1 VPAVWQP
8 TLKMRLLGGD
18 RLLGCLLR
26 MPADETVEMLG
37 EAGFDFV
44 VIDAEHGPA
53 DLIGLRTHLAL
64 AQLHSMPALVRVGS
78 VEPALVL
85 RTLDAGAEGV
95 IAPHLDTAEQ
105 ARALV
110 ASARYPP
117 MGLRGFATYGR
128 AGGFGRVEPR
138 EHLRTA
144 QENTVV
150 FGMIESPLGVANA
163 AEILSVPGLDGTM
176 VGIADL
182 RASSTPE
189 DPDPAEAIR
198 QVHEVAARLGRFRMD
213 IVNSTEQARASF
225 SDGAQLVVYN
235 LTATFMHHLAALRE
249 AL

>member
-1 VPAVWQP
+1 MPAVWQP
-8 TLKMRLLGGD
+8 MLKMRLLGGD

-95 IAPHLDTAEQ
+95 IAPHLDTAAQ

-117 MGLRGFATYGR
+117 TGLRGFATYGR

-182 RASSTPE
+182 RASSTPA

>member
-1 VPAVWQP
+1 MPAVWQP

-95 IAPHLDTAEQ
+95 IAPHLDTAAQ

-182 RASSTPE
+182 RTSSTPA
-189 DPDPAEAIR
+189 DPDPADAIR

>member
-95 IAPHLDTAEQ
+95 IAPHLDTAAQ

-117 MGLRGFATYGR
+117 TGLRGFATYGR

-182 RASSTPE
+182 RASSTPA